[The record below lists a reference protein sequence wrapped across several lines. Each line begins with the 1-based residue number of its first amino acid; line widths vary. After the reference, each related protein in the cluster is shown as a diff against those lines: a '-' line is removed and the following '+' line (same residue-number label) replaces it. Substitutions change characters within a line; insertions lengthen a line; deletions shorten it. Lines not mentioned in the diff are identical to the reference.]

1 MFLPYFSPNKCSLGL
16 FSKALKNV
24 IILNFWPVVYAMDWA
39 QGQWNLTIQSSKHQI
54 IDWPNGVKSLDR
66 SGPAQ
71 FLGLF
76 SNEQF
81 GVVVSHNAGLPDQT
95 LVLQLTACYLLID
108 ALQTHEEHA
117 VSKSNDKQT
126 SVLVILSF
134 NARFNHHLAIR

>member
-1 MFLPYFSPNKCSLGL
+1 MFHQINTALDFKQ
-16 FSKALKNV
+16 KTLKNV
-24 IILNFWPVVYAMDWA
+24 IILIFCPVAYAMDWA
-39 QGQWNLTIQSSKHQI
+39 QGQWNLTIQSSKHPI
-54 IDWPNGVKSLDR
+54 ADSPDGVQSLDR

-81 GVVVSHNAGLPDQT
+81 GVVVSHNAGLPDQS

-117 VSKSNDKQT
+117 VSKSNDTQT
-126 SVLVILSF
+126 SVLVVLSC
-134 NARFNHHLAIR
+134 NARFNHH